1 MATKNAV
8 YKIDDGQGGFD
19 EIHLK
24 TVASQVFFSDGDS
37 LQDKFNIK
45 NGTLWEGYHHMS
57 GNEII
62 RPTKKLNE
70 CRGGWILVWTDWD
83 DGTQGRDW
91 NVAYSIIPKNTHYNY
106 GNNTLFSIPTS
117 NTQWAIKAL
126 NIFNDHIQG
135 DNVNKTGNAYDVV
148 IKQVL
153 EY

>member
-24 TVASQVFFSDGDS
+24 TVAAQVFFSDGDS
-37 LQDKFNIK
+37 LQDKFNIR
-45 NGTLWEGYHHMS
+45 NGVLWQGYHHMS
-57 GNEII
+57 KNEII
-62 RPTKKLNE
+62 RPTKKLDK
-70 CRGGWILVWTDWD
+70 CRGGWILVWADWD

-91 NVAYSIIPKNTHYNY
+91 NIAYSIIPKNTNYNY
-106 GNNTLFSIPTS
+106 GNNTLFSIPS
-117 NTQWAIKAL
+117 GNNAWAIKAL

-135 DNVNKTGNAYDVV
+135 DDINRTGNAYDIV